1 VIQPKTCDGKIV
13 DVFAKSLL
21 SETREEY
28 IVMKKIDVKRIA
40 VKKIDCIFNH
50 LLLKT

>member
-1 VIQPKTCDGKIV
+1 VKQSITCDGKI
-13 DVFAKSLL
+13 DFAKSLL

-50 LLLKT
+50 LPLKT